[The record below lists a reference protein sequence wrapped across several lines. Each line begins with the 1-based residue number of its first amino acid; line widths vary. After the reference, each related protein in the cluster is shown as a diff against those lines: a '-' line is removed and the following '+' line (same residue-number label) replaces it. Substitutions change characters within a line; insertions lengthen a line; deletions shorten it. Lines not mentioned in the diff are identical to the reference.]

1 MVNQAETPKRL
12 TPEPETIRHLFA
24 YSGNVCAFEGCTQ
37 PLIDSNGLY
46 VGETCH
52 IEAALPGGERFN
64 PNMTN
69 EQRRHRDNLILMC
82 GRHHKVTNDIVAW
95 PVERLKALKKAH
107 EDQFDEAVR
116 LITAAGFRDVT
127 AGVDFALPKTLQRMN
142 DVGKW
147 GVSVEQAQEESLP
160 EVLALIE
167 GMRRLA
173 PATRELL
180 LIVVERAESYRDDLG
195 LRTDELEQATGKD
208 ADELKPHIETM
219 TKYRVAALD
228 EDYDW
233 DNPRWW
239 VKTITLDSGWGFW
252 REAKAFCEAEAIPLS
267 TLILDLRFDVLDTG
281 SIAPSISD

>member
-1 MVNQAETPKRL
+1 M
-12 TPEPETIRHLFA
+12 
-24 YSGNVCAFEGCTQ
+24 CAFQGCTQ

-69 EQRRHRDNLILMC
+69 EERRHRDNLILMC
-82 GRHHKVTNDIVAW
+82 GRHHKVTNDVDAW
-95 PVERLKALKKAH
+95 PVERLKALKKGH

-127 AGVDFALPKTLQRMN
+127 AGVHVALPRTLQRMN

-147 GVSVEQAQEESLP
+147 GVSVEQVREDSVP
-160 EVLALIE
+160 EVLALLE
-167 GMRRLA
+167 GMRKLA

-180 LIVVERAESYRDDLG
+180 LIIVERAESYRDDLG
-195 LRTDELEQATGKD
+195 LPADELEQATGRD
-208 ADELKPHIETM
+208 ADELRPHIETM
-219 TKYRVAALD
+219 SKYRVAALD

-233 DNPRWW
+233 ENPRWW
-239 VKTITLDSGWGFW
+239 VRTISLDSGWGFW
-252 REAKAFCEAEAIPLS
+252 RDAKAFCEAEAIPLS

-281 SIAPSISD
+281 SIGQSISE